1 MLKRV
6 ERVISWTP
14 PPAKK
19 RFRSTEEVA
28 EFLKNEDNF
37 FAFSQCSIGASAAPT
52 QDSSELDE
60 DRTTATALIQKKKE
74 ECPVTLRTRQEK

>member
-37 FAFSQCSIGASAAPT
+37 FAFSRCSIGASAAPT

-60 DRTTATALIQKKKE
+60 ELLTTELQLL
-74 ECPVTLRTRQEK
+74 P

>member
-1 MLKRV
+1 MSKRV

-19 RFRSTEEVA
+19 RFRSTEVA

-37 FAFSQCSIGASAAPT
+37 FAFSRCSIGASAAPT

-60 DRTTATALIQKKKE
+60 ELLTTELQLL
-74 ECPVTLRTRQEK
+74 P

>member
-28 EFLKNEDNF
+28 EFLKN
-37 FAFSQCSIGASAAPT
+37 
-52 QDSSELDE
+52 
-60 DRTTATALIQKKKE
+60 
-74 ECPVTLRTRQEK
+74 